1 MASKSK
7 TKGKNWERDVCNF
20 LSDLYRQSFIRVPNS
35 GAYVGGKN
43 EYRRDYLTEEQIKL
57 SRGDIVPPLNYP
69 YFLAECK
76 NYAEFPFHSLL
87 SKNSIP
93 LLESWISQVEH
104 DVTNEKDVWLLF
116 IKITRKGKYLV
127 GGYCRLDEMTV
138 SSKYMYL
145 EIVHYDHSATSD
157 IRVAAV
163 TNTPSANDEPG
174 ATTETMLD
182 LDVDDHV
189 SLRVYHNDS
198 SSTVPTLSG
207 DGTWERAFLWV
218 QEIK

>member
-1 MASKSK
+1 MSSKSK
-7 TKGKNWERDVCNF
+7 TKGKSWERDVCNF

-43 EYRRDYLTEEQIKL
+43 EYRRDHLTLEQIKL
-57 SRGDIVPPLNYP
+57 SRGDIVPPSNYP

-116 IKITRKGKYLV
+116 IKITRKGKYVLFDTNHLGDKLFQLPYGV
-127 GGYCRLDEMTV
+127 GYKKYWFCEMDYFFKCYKDE
-138 SSKYMYL
+138 L
-145 EIVHYDHSATSD
+145 E
-157 IRVAAV
+157 
-163 TNTPSANDEPG
+163 
-174 ATTETMLD
+174 MKWK
-182 LDVDDHV
+182 
-189 SLRVYHNDS
+189 
-198 SSTVPTLSG
+198 G
-207 DGTWERAFLWV
+207 DYGRE
-218 QEIK
+218 ED